1 MTKRKT
7 KTPAGKILL
16 VEMLGISYNW
26 FTKYEAHK
34 KGHKDFIS
42 NESVRPSVRLTI
54 KLRSALEFA
63 ATHVRYYKSS
73 FKDYFS
79 ALICN
84 YTCSDSEVM
93 FERVF
98 VRYIFELCQP

>member
-16 VEMLGISYNW
+16 VEMLGITYNW

-42 NESVRPSVRLTI
+42 NESVRPSV
-54 KLRSALEFA
+54 
-63 ATHVRYYKSS
+63 
-73 FKDYFS
+73 
-79 ALICN
+79 
-84 YTCSDSEVM
+84 
-93 FERVF
+93 
-98 VRYIFELCQP
+98 